1 MLIPSRGN
9 GRHIAFTWDG
19 APWVIM
25 DRSDVVEG
33 KVGTRSGKMTRI
45 CLSGLVG
52 GALFGRL
59 KVKVAASDVV
69 AIFAQECPRS

>member
-1 MLIPSRGN
+1 
-9 GRHIAFTWDG
+9 
-19 APWVIM
+19 M

-45 CLSGLVG
+45 GLSRLVG

-69 AIFAQECPRS
+69 AMFAQECPRS